1 MFYRTIGLILIV
13 FGAVISIF
21 ALVADP
27 IGLGAV
33 PNIVGWKQ
41 LALSN
46 VGIFIAIVGLW
57 FSQGERNNKK

>member
-1 MFYRTIGLILIV
+1 V